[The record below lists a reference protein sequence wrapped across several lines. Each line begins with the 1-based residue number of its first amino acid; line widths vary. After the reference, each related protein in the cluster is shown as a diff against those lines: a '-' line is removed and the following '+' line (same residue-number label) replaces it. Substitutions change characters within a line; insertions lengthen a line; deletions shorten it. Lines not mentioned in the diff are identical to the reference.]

1 MRDTTVTPH
10 FFGVTSELS
19 RVLHYYTK
27 FRLSGNGGNSFF
39 FYAEWFR
46 WASWPLGLSPSVLEA
61 FEYSLL

>member
-39 FYAEWFR
+39 FLR
-46 WASWPLGLSPSVLEA
+46 RMVPLGILA
-61 FEYSLL
+61 IGIITICTRGI